1 MIKVIGRKDAS
12 GPAPDGTL
20 PQAFGKG
27 SDHASLVQLWAD
39 KGFSQRE
46 LAALM
51 GAHSVSRAFR
61 QQQNGIPTGGETACF
76 PLMNRSR
83 KCDANNSS
91 RSTRRLSQK
100 VGHEVLLADASQD
113 RASGRLSIRFRREPR
128 QPKHHIR
135 RSIHRIRQQRR
146 SLGHSFPVID
156 VQAEYSRPLTRRHQG
171 PARLHW
177 HRGLRRLWHQ
187 EAGSGSRRLS
197 FLS

>member
-1 MIKVIGRKDAS
+1 
-12 GPAPDGTL
+12 
-20 PQAFGKG
+20 
-27 SDHASLVQLWAD
+27 
-39 KGFSQRE
+39 
-46 LAALM
+46 M

-61 QQQNGIPTGGETACF
+61 QQQNGIPTGGKAATIALPFDHLQKLDTNSLSRTA
-76 PLMNRSR
+76 
-83 KCDANNSS
+83 
-91 RSTRRLSQK
+91 RRLAQK
-100 VGHEVLLADASQD
+100 VGHEILLADPSQD
-113 RASGRLSIRFRREPR
+113 RASRCLSICFRREPR